1 MDYYLY
7 LQRVQSSRNTDYS
20 AAEYIAIF
28 LLDHTIKIMLGRER
42 FLFGREVAISGQGL
56 ISGM

>member
-1 MDYYLY
+1 MILC
-7 LQRVQSSRNTDYS
+7 
-20 AAEYIAIF
+20 
-28 LLDHTIKIMLGRER
+28 LDHIVKNMLGRER